1 MRVALSLAFTIVLL
15 LPSVLPAQEPPSEEA
30 EQASSTEDSVA
41 LPQPERANLV
51 EFEPSEQLS
60 LLLSPEHERWL
71 TSVAPLITEEERQY
85 FLSIGEEYRRE
96 AFIDKFWEVRDPDP
110 RTRFNELRFRWEE
123 HLERRPVGVA
133 FDDARS
139 MLFLLHGEPGGWAL
153 ADGRVVGRCFAK
165 STELEIWFYGAS
177 EVTGERFLV
186 ILVKPGPAVPYEY
199 WFEGMSLRTTQR
211 SQLPTRDISQLCADE
226 LLPMALKYIRED
238 INYSRFL
245 EDLSTPSSPDPEWLA
260 TFAAITTEI
269 PDGSQT
275 FDVTLE
281 VDFPGRNQNRTAVQ
295 GVLAVRAEEAGRHE
309 FDGKVIHQ
317 FVVVGEILRNDSL
330 FELFRYRYELPFV
343 DEVELVPLVF
353 TRYLRSGPARFR
365 VRVQDVFSQSYGRVD
380 LDVEVPSAIGRD
392 SVRPLP
398 QSPVFKLLREASAAA
413 ARGERALR
421 LIPPQEGSVH
431 VGMVR
436 FETQAVGDFDQVT
449 FFLDDRPILT
459 KRSQPFSVELNLG
472 SMPSTHRLRVV
483 GMVDGAEA
491 AVDEIRVNQGGQR
504 FRVHVTEPRSDRK
517 YESSVAAMVQ
527 VEVPDGE
534 TIDRVE
540 LYLSEER
547 IATLYQRP
555 YVQSVL
561 LPGGDLVYIR
571 AVAFLEDGSS
581 TEDVVFVNAPAYLE
595 EVEVQYVELHA
606 LVLDGGGRPILGL
619 EEDSFTIKEDGREQT
634 IKRFEWVKDLPIHA
648 GLLIDTSASMEDSLE
663 TVRSAALRFAESAIE
678 EKDRICL
685 LSFSSQPHVEV
696 RFTNEVSQIERA
708 LLGLRPEGSTA
719 LYDSLVY
726 ALTYFDGVKG
736 QKALLLLSDGKD
748 ENSAFDFEATLEV
761 ARRSGVI
768 VYAIGLKD
776 ASREKS
782 ARKTLQKLADQTG
795 GRAYFVDDL
804 SELKAI
810 YAAIEEELR
819 SRYLLAYQ
827 STSTKDP
834 SEFRSIGVDVDRRDV
849 EVRTLAGYY
858 P

>member
-1 MRVALSLAFTIVLL
+1 
-15 LPSVLPAQEPPSEEA
+15 
-30 EQASSTEDSVA
+30 
-41 LPQPERANLV
+41 
-51 EFEPSEQLS
+51 
-60 LLLSPEHERWL
+60 
-71 TSVAPLITEEERQY
+71 
-85 FLSIGEEYRRE
+85 
-96 AFIDKFWEVRDPDP
+96 
-110 RTRFNELRFRWEE
+110 
-123 HLERRPVGVA
+123 
-133 FDDARS
+133 
-139 MLFLLHGEPGGWAL
+139 
-153 ADGRVVGRCFAK
+153 
-165 STELEIWFYGAS
+165 
-177 EVTGERFLV
+177 
-186 ILVKPGPAVPYEY
+186 
-199 WFEGMSLRTTQR
+199 
-211 SQLPTRDISQLCADE
+211 
-226 LLPMALKYIRED
+226 
-238 INYSRFL
+238 
-245 EDLSTPSSPDPEWLA
+245 
-260 TFAAITTEI
+260 
-269 PDGSQT
+269 
-275 FDVTLE
+275 
-281 VDFPGRNQNRTAVQ
+281 
-295 GVLAVRAEEAGRHE
+295 
-309 FDGKVIHQ
+309 
-317 FVVVGEILRNDSL
+317 
-330 FELFRYRYELPFV
+330 
-343 DEVELVPLVF
+343 
-353 TRYLRSGPARFR
+353 
-365 VRVQDVFSQSYGRVD
+365 
-380 LDVEVPSAIGRD
+380 
-392 SVRPLP
+392 
-398 QSPVFKLLREASAAA
+398 
-413 ARGERALR
+413 
-421 LIPPQEGSVH
+421 
-431 VGMVR
+431 
-436 FETQAVGDFDQVT
+436 
-449 FFLDDRPILT
+449 
-459 KRSQPFSVELNLG
+459 
-472 SMPSTHRLRVV
+472 
-483 GMVDGAEA
+483 
-491 AVDEIRVNQGGQR
+491 
-504 FRVHVTEPRSDRK
+504 
-517 YESSVAAMVQ
+517 
-527 VEVPDGE
+527 
-534 TIDRVE
+534 VE

-736 QKALLLLSDGKD
+736 QKVLLLLSDGKD

-804 SELKAI
+804 SELEAI